1 MKDLQISNYLRTVD
15 FKTMNGIEV
24 KIESKDSDTVS
35 IIQRCNLTGGTMA
48 NYNKED
54 LREYIVYLQTF
65 HNQLK

>member
-1 MKDLQISNYLRTVD
+1 MEDLQVSNRLQAVE
-15 FKTMNGIEV
+15 FKSINGIDIKV
-24 KIESKDSDTVS
+24 ESKDSCIVS
-35 IIQRCNLTGGTMA
+35 ITQKCNSTGGTMA